1 MDKETLK
8 TAMTASISEVLE
20 KMFFIPLE
28 LPEGVGLDHLQKKE
42 AQDQVAIRL
51 AFNGPFSGHF
61 AFFVP
66 VRLASSMSA
75 DFLGVDEAEV
85 TETHRIDMVKEIG
98 NMIAGNTF
106 SHLDSQAV
114 FDLGIPETI
123 PFDTIKTQ
131 YTDSPGTFFIPIQ
144 TLEGDFGLILV
155 IGG

>member
-28 LPEGVGLDHLQKKE
+28 MPEGVGLDHLQNKE

-51 AFNGPFSGHF
+51 SFSGPFAGHF
-61 AFFVP
+61 VFFVP
-66 VRLASSMSA
+66 VKLASSMSA

-85 TETHRIDMVKEIG
+85 SETHRIDMVKEIG

-114 FDLGIPETI
+114 FDLGIPEPI
-123 PFDTIKTQ
+123 PFETVKGQ
-131 YTDSPGTFFIPIQ
+131 YTDSPATLFISIQ
-144 TLEGDFGLILV
+144 TLESDFGLILV